1 MATYKI
7 ADTGHLDI
15 LNDAGEWITR
25 VHICGGDTAKM
36 TPKYIQELADFA
48 ESLAR
53 RMHPKNT
60 PTRGPSMT
68 TDTEQGE

>member
-7 ADTGHLDI
+7 VDTGQLDI

-36 TPKYIQELADFA
+36 THEAMQELADFA
-48 ESLAR
+48 ESLPR
-53 RMHPKNT
+53 RMHLKNT
-60 PTRGPSMT
+60 PTRGP
-68 TDTEQGE
+68 QP